1 MNKNNMAQVFAH
13 YIDNFAKINDEVH
26 EEYYKWQICYEF
38 PKLMDKAL
46 GASDEEFPSALY
58 KAKVC
63 SCNIIDSFTQPF
75 YGLVKLAEEEP
86 DTVRKMFLDLYA
98 PDNGDLMFRMK
109 KIEVFFDKSNELLEK
124 YYPGSYLYKQNS
136 HSVSSYLFLYD
147 PEQHY
152 MYKAS
157 ECTTMADCIGFYD
170 SWGTGDNIK
179 LDVFYRMC
187 DEMLEQMNQCPELL
201 KTNESRYGGTLKLKP
216 GLLHP
221 DRNKHILLF
230 DIIYC
235 CKAYDLFGIIPFA
248 RPNTKEKQLILE
260 QRSKVKKLQ
269 ETYELAKFDFEFLEE
284 ALEYLMAV
292 LTEGTIVKHKKFGNG
307 RIEQINKDYIWI
319 HFLPEQGTKRLGLST
334 VVANGIVSCDN
345 AEFVEK
351 IKHYRNVLA
360 KAQNIP
366 RALDYA
372 ARALRDY
379 EDFL

>member
-86 DTVRKMFLDLYA
+86 DTVRQMFLDLYA

-170 SWGTGDNIK
+170 SWGTGDNVK

-187 DEMLEQMNQCPELL
+187 DEMLEQ
-201 KTNESRYGGTLKLKP
+201 
-216 GLLHP
+216 
-221 DRNKHILLF
+221 
-230 DIIYC
+230 
-235 CKAYDLFGIIPFA
+235 
-248 RPNTKEKQLILE
+248 
-260 QRSKVKKLQ
+260 RSKVKKLQ
-269 ETYELAKFDFEFLEE
+269 EAYELAKFDFEFLEE

-292 LTEGTIVKHKKFGNG
+292 LTKGTIVKHKKFGNG
-307 RIEQINKDYIWI
+307 RIEQINKDYVWI
-319 HFLPEQGTKRLGLST
+319 RFLPEQGTKRFGLST
-334 VVANGIVSCDN
+334 VAANGIVSCDN

-351 IKHYRNVLA
+351 MKHYRNVLA
-360 KAQNIP
+360 KAQSIP